1 MPGDDEKVL
10 RLRALRELVI
20 TSVNLLYQQAEIIK
34 ENPELFSNFKI
45 RCRNLEKWKNSFE
58 KHHTAIISILA
69 VQGGTE
75 MTLAAELDIY
85 TLFEEKC
92 QYIETIYYE
101 LFELPEENRLTVLS
115 TNPDKSNVNVK
126 LPKINLLTFD
136 GDIKKFP
143 SFISNFNSL
152 IHENGNLSN
161 VEKFNYLTSVL
172 RGPPSNILKN
182 LPIID
187 DNYPIAYNSLVS
199 RYENKRLLANAYWK
213 EINHFRPIT
222 NDRSL
227 RNLLDCFHENLSA
240 LKMLTLPVD
249 NWDFILM
256 QMLME
261 RLDYDTLKVF
271 EREYASSEIPTYK
284 ELRDI
289 LLKHCTVVES
299 VLLNSKTKD
308 KTIYNSKPNMFIHK
322 ASFLTNTANKS
333 KNKIYCCIFCKS
345 DHIIFNCP
353 AFISKDPHKR
363 YEIIKNL
370 NACINCLADS
380 HSVINC
386 KSDKRCR
393 TCKKSHHTLL
403 HFVSK
408 QQIIEPR
415 TEVVESLPSN
425 SSNEVK
431 SFSGSISKNNSPF
444 AQVLLSTL
452 KLKIQDS
459 FGKFH
464 IVRAILD
471 SGSQVSFISKTLAKS
486 LNLKPFNASIIV
498 QGLDHMRTS
507 ANTAVQCQVHS
518 IHNADTVIP
527 IEAIIIDK
535 ICDSVPRIT
544 LSEDT
549 KKLFDQLLLADP
561 EYFKSGSVDLLLGA
575 DVFPYILQNGKIG
588 SSPGEPVA
596 INTILGW
603 ILMGKTNIHRPHSI
617 KTFLMI
623 SAEKEI
629 SDINDYLRKFWEI
642 EEVPS
647 VICQSPENKFC
658 ETYYKESTF
667 RNSSGRYSVSLPF
680 KVNCPD
686 FGDSRYLALKRF
698 HSLESKL
705 RKNPDLYSKYVSAIR
720 DYLKNDHL
728 ESIHDSKLH
737 STNNTFYLPHSYVL
751 RKESPSTPVRIVFD
765 GSSCYPNKISLNDA
779 LFTGPKLQ
787 SNLISILLHFRI
799 YRFVFCADIRQMY
812 RMIEINSDHRDYL
825 RILWRFS
832 PHEKLQEY
840 RLKTLPFGLNC
851 SPYLAIRTLQQLSND
866 HPELCMA
873 RELIFNNTYVD
884 DISGGDDSME
894 GALSKID
901 EIITLCRK
909 GGFELR
915 KWLSNDKR
923 LLENLPATHAVNNV
937 PVLNLNLDSTF
948 QKILGLNWNSSFD
961 CFSFSNLD
969 ITPTCTKRS
978 ILSCVARIF
987 DPLGYLT
994 PCIISLKILIQTLW
1008 CQGKSWDSNP
1018 GDDICNKFSKFR
1030 KEIHYFSEL
1039 RIPRYFDSILNHR
1052 CDLIGFCDSSESAY
1066 CAVVYVRIYYENASK
1081 TFFVCAKSKV
1091 APIKKLSI
1099 PRLELCAAVLLSK
1112 LILFVTNSYENIIK
1126 FSNTYAFSDSTVAL
1140 TWIKSSPHK
1149 WKNFVS
1155 NRTSYIQDII
1165 PPERWF
1171 YVASEHNP
1179 ADVGTRGISPAAL
1192 VSCSLWLDGPSS
1204 QFIDSEN
1211 NYEYNSIEYEV
1222 INESA
1227 KSCLV
1232 TYVPEEDFVNV
1243 LLYKFS
1249 SLPKILRIIC
1259 YILRFI
1265 TNLKLESK
1273 NERVYTNNAITSRN
1287 FIMR

>member
-1 MPGDDEKVL
+1 
-10 RLRALRELVI
+10 
-20 TSVNLLYQQAEIIK
+20 
-34 ENPELFSNFKI
+34 
-45 RCRNLEKWKNSFE
+45 
-58 KHHTAIISILA
+58 
-69 VQGGTE
+69 
-75 MTLAAELDIY
+75 
-85 TLFEEKC
+85 
-92 QYIETIYYE
+92 
-101 LFELPEENRLTVLS
+101 
-115 TNPDKSNVNVK
+115 
-126 LPKINLLTFD
+126 
-136 GDIKKFP
+136 
-143 SFISNFNSL
+143 
-152 IHENGNLSN
+152 
-161 VEKFNYLTSVL
+161 
-172 RGPPSNILKN
+172 
-182 LPIID
+182 
-187 DNYPIAYNSLVS
+187 
-199 RYENKRLLANAYWK
+199 
-213 EINHFRPIT
+213 
-222 NDRSL
+222 
-227 RNLLDCFHENLSA
+227 
-240 LKMLTLPVD
+240 
-249 NWDFILM
+249 
-256 QMLME
+256 
-261 RLDYDTLKVF
+261 
-271 EREYASSEIPTYK
+271 
-284 ELRDI
+284 
-289 LLKHCTVVES
+289 
-299 VLLNSKTKD
+299 
-308 KTIYNSKPNMFIHK
+308 
-322 ASFLTNTANKS
+322 
-333 KNKIYCCIFCKS
+333 
-345 DHIIFNCP
+345 
-353 AFISKDPHKR
+353 
-363 YEIIKNL
+363 
-370 NACINCLADS
+370 
-380 HSVINC
+380 
-386 KSDKRCR
+386 
-393 TCKKSHHTLL
+393 
-403 HFVSK
+403 
-408 QQIIEPR
+408 
-415 TEVVESLPSN
+415 
-425 SSNEVK
+425 
-431 SFSGSISKNNSPF
+431 
-444 AQVLLSTL
+444 
-452 KLKIQDS
+452 
-459 FGKFH
+459 
-464 IVRAILD
+464 
-471 SGSQVSFISKTLAKS
+471 
-486 LNLKPFNASIIV
+486 
-498 QGLDHMRTS
+498 
-507 ANTAVQCQVHS
+507 
-518 IHNADTVIP
+518 
-527 IEAIIIDK
+527 
-535 ICDSVPRIT
+535 
-544 LSEDT
+544 
-549 KKLFDQLLLADP
+549 
-561 EYFKSGSVDLLLGA
+561 
-575 DVFPYILQNGKIG
+575 
-588 SSPGEPVA
+588 
-596 INTILGW
+596 
-603 ILMGKTNIHRPHSI
+603 
-617 KTFLMI
+617 
-623 SAEKEI
+623 
-629 SDINDYLRKFWEI
+629 
-642 EEVPS
+642 
-647 VICQSPENKFC
+647 
-658 ETYYKESTF
+658 
-667 RNSSGRYSVSLPF
+667 
-680 KVNCPD
+680 
-686 FGDSRYLALKRF
+686 
-698 HSLESKL
+698 
-705 RKNPDLYSKYVSAIR
+705 
-720 DYLKNDHL
+720 
-728 ESIHDSKLH
+728 
-737 STNNTFYLPHSYVL
+737 
-751 RKESPSTPVRIVFD
+751 
-765 GSSCYPNKISLNDA
+765 
-779 LFTGPKLQ
+779 
-787 SNLISILLHFRI
+787 
-799 YRFVFCADIRQMY
+799 MY

-1204 QFIDSEN
+1204 QFIDSES

-1273 NERVYTNNAITSRN
+1273 NERVYTNNAITSSELHNALKIISKTVQQSVFHREIELLSSKGMIPKAFRKLSPFIDETGLLRVGGRLSHSNLPYDGKHPILLPRKHVFTELLILYIHNNFLHAGINSTLFHLMQMFWIYSAKRTIRSVISKCHQCFKTSPKSFQPIMGDLPKFRVSGLKPFVNTGVDLAGPISITMNRTRGAKILKAYLALFVCCATKAVHLELLSDLSAECFLMGFRRFLSRRGRCTNVYSDCGTN
-1287 FIMR
+1287 FIAASKYVKQIMQHASTEENICWHFNPPSSPHMGGIWEANIKSAKSHIIRVIGCQILTYEELNTLVARVEAVLNSRPLCPISTDPNDLSALTPGHFLTLEPLVTLPDPDYTNINLNRLSRWQLIVKLHRDFWNRWSREYLHTLQQRSKWNTQSNIAKIGDMVLIKKENSPPLTWTLGRIVQLFQGKDGVARVASVKTSNSLFKRPLVKLCPLPLC